1 MAQHQPT
8 HVREH
13 VTFGARAWAWTK
25 ELTVIVVSAL
35 VLSFVIK
42 TFFVQS
48 FWIPSSSMEHTLEI
62 GDRILVTKWRPG
74 VFDLRRGDVVV
85 FRDPGTWLVG
95 TPEPAGGSLPEPV
108 AETLRVIGVLPA
120 DAGEHLVKR
129 VIGLPGDN
137 VVCCDSE
144 GYLTVNGE
152 RLVEPYLAEGVEPST
167 TEFDIVVPDGYLWV
181 MGDNRPHSADSRSHM
196 GEPGGGAVSMDLVV
210 GTAFVTVWPP
220 SNVGGEG
227 PPDWV
232 ATAAAAD

>member
-1 MAQHQPT
+1 MAHPKPA

-13 VTFGARAWAWTK
+13 VGAGARAWAWTK

-48 FWIPSSSMEHTLEI
+48 FWIPSSSMEDTLQI

-74 VFDLRRGDVVV
+74 VLDVRRGDVVV
-85 FRDPGTWLVG
+85 FRDPGTWL
-95 TPEPAGGSLPEPV
+95 AGSPQAASSLPEPV
-108 AETLRVIGVLPA
+108 AESLRFIGVLPA

-137 VVCCDSE
+137 VVCCDAE

-152 RLVEPYLAEGVEPST
+152 RLVEPYLADGIAPSDR
-167 TEFDIVVPDGYLWV
+167 EFDIVVPEGYLWV

-196 GEPGGGAVSMDLVV
+196 GDPGGGSISLDQVV

-220 SNVGGEG
+220 SHFGGEG

-232 ATAAAAD
+232 AAAAAND